1 MGTSFLKP
9 YIDSV
14 IYQCGTLRNIV
25 NLRYHLAYLRG
36 SSLLDELNSNKVN
49 KVKYEF

>member
-25 NLRYHLAYLRG
+25 NLRHHLPYLRG
-36 SSLLDELNSNKVN
+36 TSLLDEFNSIKVN
-49 KVKYEF
+49 KVKDEF